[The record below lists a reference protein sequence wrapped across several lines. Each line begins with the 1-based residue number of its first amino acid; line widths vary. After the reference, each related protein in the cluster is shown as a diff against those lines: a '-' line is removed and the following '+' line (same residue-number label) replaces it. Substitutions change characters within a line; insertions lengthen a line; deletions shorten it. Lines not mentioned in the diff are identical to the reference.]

1 MYKHSFFYS
10 EQRRTKEEN
19 KAFILSTDKPLQY
32 TYGLG
37 YRHPTTD
44 HKPIT
49 KEEALKI
56 IDEHSLLDIDEYE
69 DYVHLN
75 AYSDNDMW

>member
-1 MYKHSFFYS
+1 MYKHSFFYK
-10 EQRRTKEEN
+10 ETRRTDKEN

-37 YRHPTTD
+37 YRHPTID

-56 IDEHSLLDIDEYE
+56 IDEQSLLDIDEYE
-69 DYVHLN
+69 NYVYLN
-75 AYSDNDMW
+75 AYSSNDMW